1 MAQVAP
7 VWNSSELRGLCCRSY
22 FGPRTCVR
30 GITNMSKCAGLS
42 IRVSPSHPY
51 NANMAGLGW
60 MRERQCVLYMQW
72 WCCVLV
78 IGKVWRIVRFPN
90 RKEISFVRL
99 AQFSFQKEK
108 IATAHILVS
117 MWYHALMQPWQGRH
131 KNSKL

>member
-1 MAQVAP
+1 
-7 VWNSSELRGLCCRSY
+7 
-22 FGPRTCVR
+22 
-30 GITNMSKCAGLS
+30 MSKCAGLS

-117 MWYHALMQPWQGRH
+117 MWYHALMQPLGKVVIKTASFRSYSQLIC
-131 KNSKL
+131 KACPA